1 MAETIKL
8 AAQARSRAGKGNA
21 RATRREGRVP
31 AVIYGDKQPPVIISV
46 DENTLTKQLHKPGFF
61 THLFDID
68 VDGTS
73 HRVLARDLQL
83 HPVTD
88 RPVHVDFLRVGANS
102 QITVNVPVQFTDQEK
117 CPGLRAGGVL
127 NIVRHEIEM
136 VCRADAI
143 PEQITISLLGYDI
156 NSSIHISAVKLPEGV
171 KPTIADRDFT
181 VATIIA
187 PSGLKSEA
195 DAAGTAG

>member
-31 AVIYGDKQPPVIISV
+31 AVIYGDKQAPVIISL

-102 QITVNVPVQFTDQEK
+102 QITVNVPVHFTDQEK

-136 VCRADAI
+136 VCRADSI

-156 NSSIHISAVKLPEGV
+156 NSSIHISAVKLPDGV
-171 KPTIADRDFT
+171 KPTISDRDFT

-187 PSGLKSEA
+187 PSGLKSDA